1 MDWWHVALNIRS
13 SSAGSSSTSTSPSSG
28 TKTSSTDLF
37 APNLATA
44 ANIAQKSSAA
54 KTPQPK
60 HTPSAPKA
68 AAKPASSAKPNPA
81 VHHSDG
87 SQSKSATARSSSVG
101 SKPKATHSAQAA
113 ANAQSRQD
121 SSAPDDAAAAAE
133 NADTNTAVNGAKGRA
148 PGTRSPAKTNAAQ
161 SAAAAKASDA
171 ADDPTSA
178 DSTNQAGLSLI
189 QLLAKSLESDEDDA
203 PSTDASASAATDE
216 TSADGTDKTSDD
228 PNAIALAMF
237 SQALAAALSGQQ
249 TPTGNAASADSGGA
263 AAAMGSATQSPGGAA
278 SMQDLVSVLAHDVAA
293 DAKGKSDDAAAQF
306 NVDPTKTDVT
316 NAGTADSTAAAPNA
330 LAHLGVASHFAAQHL
345 RNDTNTADLKSPV
358 GTPGWEDEVGAHL
371 TWMTQKGLETGSL
384 RVSPEH
390 LGPVEVNIS
399 VQNADASVWFTANH
413 PDTRAALEQALP
425 RLREMFASQ
434 GMNLADSGVSRQ
446 NLSQQGSRNQSRS
459 GASQAA
465 AGISAVGSSDAGSAS
480 AARINLGLV
489 DLYA

>member
-1 MDWWHVALNIRS
+1 M
-13 SSAGSSSTSTSPSSG
+13 
-28 TKTSSTDLF
+28 
-37 APNLATA
+37 A
-44 ANIAQKSSAA
+44 AAAKIAQKSSAA
-54 KTPQPK
+54 KTPQPR
-60 HTPSAPKA
+60 HTPSAPKP
-68 AAKPASSAKPNPA
+68 AAKPVSSAKPKPA
-81 VHHSDG
+81 AHHSDD
-87 SQSKSATARSSSVG
+87 SQSKSATAKSSNAG
-101 SKPKATHSAQAA
+101 SKPKAAHSAQAT

-121 SSAPDDAAAAAE
+121 SSASDDAAAAAE
-133 NADTNTAVNGAKGRA
+133 NADTNTAVNGAKGRTPA
-148 PGTRSPAKTNAAQ
+148 GRAPAKNNATQ
-161 SAAAAKASDA
+161 TAAAKASDA

-178 DSTNQAGLSLI
+178 DSTNQSGLSLI
-189 QLLAKSLESDEDDA
+189 QLLARSLESDDA
-203 PSTDASASAATDE
+203 DVPTTDASAPAATDE

-237 SQALAAALSGQQ
+237 SQALAAALSGQP
-249 TPTGNAASADSGGA
+249 TLTGNAASADAGGA
-263 AAAMGSATQSPGGAA
+263 TATIGSATQSRGGAA
-278 SMQDLVSVLAHDVAA
+278 SVQDLMTVLAHDVAT
-293 DAKGKSDDAAAQF
+293 DAKGKSDDGAAQF
-306 NVDPTKTDVT
+306 NVDPTKTDVP
-316 NAGTADSTAAAPNA
+316 NADSTAAAPNA

-358 GTPGWEDEVGAHL
+358 GTPGWEDEIGAHL

-399 VQNADASVWFTANH
+399 VQNADASVWFAANH

-446 NLSQQGSRNQSRS
+446 NLSQQGSRNPSRS
-459 GASQAA
+459 GTSQAVS
-465 AGISAVGSSDAGSAS
+465 GVSAVGGSDGGSAS